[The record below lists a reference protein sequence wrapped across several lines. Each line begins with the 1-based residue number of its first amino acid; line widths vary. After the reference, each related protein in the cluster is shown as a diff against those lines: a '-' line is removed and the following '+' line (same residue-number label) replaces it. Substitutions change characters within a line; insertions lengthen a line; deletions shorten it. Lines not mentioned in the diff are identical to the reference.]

1 MGARGPMKEPTA
13 LKILKG
19 NPGHKALPPDEP
31 KVPVGM
37 VAPPKHLGAIARR
50 EYRRAGLALVRYGV
64 LTLVD
69 HVALAMY
76 ADAYQRWV
84 ESSELLNETGQL
96 IRGRDGLPVA
106 SPAVKVQADAWARV
120 VRSLDALGM
129 TPAARPKVVA
139 QAKVEPTDWWK
150 EVVGVD

>member
-1 MGARGPMKEPTA
+1 
-13 LKILKG
+13 
-19 NPGHKALPPDEP
+19 
-31 KVPVGM
+31 
-37 VAPPKHLGAIARR
+37 
-50 EYRRAGLALVRYGV
+50 
-64 LTLVD
+64 
-69 HVALAMY
+69 MY